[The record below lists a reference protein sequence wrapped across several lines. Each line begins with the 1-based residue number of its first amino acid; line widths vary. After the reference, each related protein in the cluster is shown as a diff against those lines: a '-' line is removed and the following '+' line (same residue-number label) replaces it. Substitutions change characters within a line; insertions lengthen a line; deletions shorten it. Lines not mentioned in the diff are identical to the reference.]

1 MTRVAEAT
9 PVYAASS
16 VRRVNARLDPAT
28 QAELEC
34 LMQETGMTV
43 TEVIRTAI
51 HRLYQQRQ
59 APSPSVAD
67 SFADLIGAIEGP
79 EDWSSDVKKALTAGL
94 SGKHA

>member
-1 MTRVAEAT
+1 MTRIAETSA
-9 PVYAASS
+9 VYAAPSA
-16 VRRVNARLDPAT
+16 RRVNARLDPAT

-59 APSPSVAD
+59 APSPSIAD

-79 EDWSSDVKKALTAGL
+79 EDWSSDVKKALSAGL
-94 SGKHA
+94 SAKHA